1 MAKRSK
7 QIKSARL
14 TTPKKHLSSKEFLK
28 KADKLW
34 RAGPKVRYKDPDA
47 WQRSLN

>member
-7 QIKSARL
+7 QTRSVKL
-14 TTPKKHLSSKEFLK
+14 TPSKKHLSSEDFLK

-34 RAGPKVRYKDPDA
+34 RAGPPVKYKDPDS
-47 WQRSLN
+47 WQKAQD